1 MIFLTVNFLRLNT
14 LRLLTSIIVIC
25 FVLACGSGGTDG
37 GEPEAGAQF
46 VADGGAGGS
55 ISISIGDSLAVTETT
70 SFFVSLR
77 DAGGAPLSFVTVTC
91 ESERG
96 IAIIEPSLNGI
107 AQESTGSSGTM
118 SGKLG
123 GLLPG
128 SYLLECR
135 GPQGFGLIARTTIV
149 ISGTVPDGFAGF
161 PGSAGGNLGGGQV
174 IDQTPIPGVDSDAV
188 VVSSSSF
195 TDAGGTSPFGAPI
208 DTVRDLDCAND
219 GNTTT
224 TDIEPFLFVNYGIV
238 VSNNSNLRIFIDSVS
253 INVLDG
259 QAASS
264 TGTQSKN
271 VEIAPRSNGPVTGL
285 FIDHPNYVAGS
296 QTQNGTFDAIITVT
310 FTTEEGDTFS
320 VTDRTSVS
328 LAGVDNC

>member
-1 MIFLTVNFLRLNT
+1 MNFFTMKLFRLKTLILATSTILGFFL
-14 LRLLTSIIVIC
+14 
-25 FVLACGSGGTDG
+25 LACGSGGTDG

-55 ISISIGDSLAVTETT
+55 ITISVKGSLTVTGTT
-70 SFFVSLR
+70 AFSVNLR
-77 DAGGAPLSFVTVTC
+77 DASGAPLAFVTISC

-107 AQESTGSSGTM
+107 AQEATGPDGSM
-118 SGKLG
+118 SGILG

-128 SYLLECR
+128 SYMLECR
-135 GPQGFGLIARTTIV
+135 GPQGFGLIARTRIG

-161 PGSAGGNLGGGQV
+161 PGAAGGNLGGGQV
-174 IDQTPIPGVDSDAV
+174 IDDTPIPGVDSDAV
-188 VVSSSSF
+188 VVTSSSF
-195 TDAGGTSPFGAPI
+195 TDAGGTTPFGAPI
-208 DTVRDLDCAND
+208 DTTQNGDCD
-219 GNTTT
+219 GDPATV
-224 TDIEPFLFVNYGIV
+224 DPEPFTFVNYGTV
-238 VSNNSNLRIFIDSVS
+238 VSNNSNLRIFIDSIS
-253 INVLDG
+253 IDVLDG

-271 VEIAPRSNGPVTGL
+271 IEIAPRNNATITGL

-296 QTQNGTFDAIITVT
+296 STQNGTFDAIITVT

-328 LAGVDNC
+328 LANVNNC

>member
-1 MIFLTVNFLRLNT
+1 MKT
-14 LRLLTSIIVIC
+14 LRLLTSIIVS
-25 FVLACGSGGTDG
+25 FLVLGCGSGGTDG

-55 ISISIGDSLAVTETT
+55 ISISVKGSLTVTGTVAF
-70 SFFVSLR
+70 SVNLR
-77 DAGGAPLSFVTVTC
+77 DASGAPLAFVTVSC

-96 IAIIEPSLNGI
+96 IAIIEPSLNGV
-107 AQESTGSSGTM
+107 AQEATGPDGSMSGT
-118 SGKLG
+118 LG

-135 GPQGFGLIARTTIV
+135 APQGFGLRARTTLS

-161 PGSAGGNLGGGQV
+161 PGAAGGNLGGGQI

-188 VVSSSSF
+188 VVTSSNF
-195 TDAGGTSPFGAPI
+195 TDAGGTSSFGAPI
-208 DTVRDLDCAND
+208 DTTQNGDCD
-219 GNTTT
+219 GDVATV
-224 TDIEPFLFVNYGIV
+224 DPEPFTFVNYGIV

-253 INVLDG
+253 VNVLDG

-271 VEIAPRSNGPVTGL
+271 VEIGPRSTGTVTGL

-296 QTQNGTFDAIITVT
+296 PTQNGTFDAIITVT

-320 VTDRTSVS
+320 VTDRTSIS
-328 LAGVDNC
+328 LANVNNC